1 LDDTQSFW
9 MPYTI
14 SHTAVVLPVARF
26 LARRRLLGAV
36 LIGSMVPD
44 FGVFSP
50 WTLSRFETHSV
61 LALLTFCLPVGLLS
75 YWIFQFLI
83 KPAMAEIL
91 PDGPYS
97 RWQAFKNPEPV
108 GSVWQWLLAAAG
120 ILVGAV
126 SHLALDGFSHDGGRG
141 VRLFPALDEPLFDIG
156 RHHVVGTRLIQDFGS
171 VVGLVV
177 VFALVWRGLRRPSDG
192 TPSLNRV
199 LAKPERHQWVIAYAV
214 VLLGF
219 SILFYFTSHDSYDPG
234 LHPYIAFV
242 YDGAVAVLR
251 GLAAAVLGVS
261 VLLTLRLKALR

>member
-1 LDDTQSFW
+1 

-50 WTLSRFETHSV
+50 WTLSRIETHSL

-75 YWIFQFLI
+75 YWTFQFLI
-83 KPAMAEIL
+83 KPAMAQIL
-91 PDGPYS
+91 PDGAYS
-97 RWQAFKNPEPV
+97 RWQAYKSPEPV
-108 GSVWQWLLAAAG
+108 GSVRQWLLAAAG
-120 ILVGAV
+120 ILIGAI

-177 VFALVWRGLRRPSDG
+177 VFAIVWHGLRRAPEAA
-192 TPSLNRV
+192 TVLNRI
-199 LAKPERHQWVIAYAV
+199 LTKSERHRWVLLYAA
-214 VLLGF
+214 VLLGL
-219 SILFYFTSHDSYDPG
+219 SILFYFSSHDAYDPG
-234 LHPYIAFV
+234 LHPYIAVV
-242 YDGAVAVLR
+242 YDGAVALLR

-261 VLLTLRLKALR
+261 IALTLRLRGLR

>member
-1 LDDTQSFW
+1 

-14 SHTAVVLPVARF
+14 SHTAVVLPLARF

-50 WTLSRFETHSV
+50 WALTRIETHSL

-108 GSVWQWLLAAAG
+108 GSPMQWLLAAAG
-120 ILVGAV
+120 ILIGAV

-141 VRLFPALDEPLFDIG
+141 VRLFPALDEPVFDIG

-171 VVGLVV
+171 VVGLVL
-177 VFALVWRGLRRPSDG
+177 VFAIVLHGLRRAPEG
-192 TPSLNRV
+192 AAVLHRI
-199 LAKPERHQWVIAYAV
+199 LAKQERHRWVIFYAAS
-214 VLLGF
+214 LLAF
-219 SILFYFTSHDSYDPG
+219 SVLFYFFSRDSYDPG
-234 LHPYIAFV
+234 LHPSIAIV

-261 VLLTLRLKALR
+261 VLLTLRLKGLR